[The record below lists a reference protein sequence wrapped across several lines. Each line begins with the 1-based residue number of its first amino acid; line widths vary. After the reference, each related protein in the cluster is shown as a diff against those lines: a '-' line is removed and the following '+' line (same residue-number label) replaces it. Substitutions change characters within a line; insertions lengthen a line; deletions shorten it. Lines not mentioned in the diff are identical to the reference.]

1 MFSYILHFYLLK
13 ERNFIFFLSFVVYH
27 KCWSVCPAGAE
38 LTNHTGP
45 LLASDLVN
53 WEAAQLLSW
62 ITDLC
67 TELPRLRSRNRGG
80 EWRKVS
86 MGLWQG
92 PVRMPWKM
100 PLLLNNLLCCS
111 RLKPSSPAPC
121 SSVEDAF
128 HACWGEC
135 TTKMP
140 HGWCQRGLTQPKL
153 PCPVPLLWLHAGPQ
167 PDTGTW
173 EMSPLFSV
181 GSTDPCTDRVPASPG
196 ITTGCVFRWGQASP
210 GAHAGRTVCD
220 SVCQTWTWWDVVP
233 WEPPSLHRGWS
244 SCWTSKNLGFLE
256 GPKAGDLPWWQSN
269 RTSVGPSAL
278 QLLPMRCPTALLPTP
293 WHQAPR
299 WDLSPSPCLLHCS
312 PLCTNSALPRETSPY
327 RDQSQIAIWEL
338 PSLKTDKNTPSLT
351 PNTISCQTDNCC
363 LGWHHLWAACT
374 QLQQC
379 KVALVFMGSLCVR
392 DGKVIIF

>member
-27 KCWSVCPAGAE
+27 KCWSVCPAGGE

-210 GAHAGRTVCD
+210 GAHAGRRVCARHEHD
-220 SVCQTWTWWDVVP
+220 DMWCLGSLLPCTGDGAAAGQAKTWGFWRAQKQVICLGDRAIGLRWVPLLSSYFPWDVP
-233 WEPPSLHRGWS
+233 LLCYPHPGTKHRGETCLHPPVS
-244 SCWTSKNLGFLE
+244 STAHLCALTQQYHEKPLLTETNPKLQYENYPVWKLIKIPPVLHQTQSIVRLTTAALAGTTS
-256 GPKAGDLPWWQSN
+256 
-269 RTSVGPSAL
+269 
-278 QLLPMRCPTALLPTP
+278 
-293 WHQAPR
+293 
-299 WDLSPSPCLLHCS
+299 
-312 PLCTNSALPRETSPY
+312 
-327 RDQSQIAIWEL
+327 EL
-338 PSLKTDKNTPSLT
+338 PV
-351 PNTISCQTDNCC
+351 PNSSSAR
-363 LGWHHLWAACT
+363 WH
-374 QLQQC
+374 
-379 KVALVFMGSLCVR
+379 LCSWDPCV
-392 DGKVIIF
+392 